1 MLFFGLVYIVEGI
14 GQTGGLIAQPLN
26 YYLKQIFGWT
36 PVQVSAYLTILNLPW
51 IIKPVYGIVS
61 DFLPLFGYR
70 RKAYLVLANAAAAV
84 AFGWVTQIT
93 QPSQLIFAL
102 LLTAYAM
109 AISSTLCG
117 AILVE
122 NGQRLGASD
131 TFVNQQWL
139 WFNIAALASGFIG
152 GQLVERLSP
161 AAALHAAA
169 AIIAVA
175 PLAVVFA
182 GWFLIGEP
190 KSRID
195 LPEMKKTF
203 ASLLAAFT
211 LRELWFIGTFLFLY
225 YLSPGLGTPLYY
237 HMTDDLKFSQEYIGI
252 LGSISSA
259 GWIVGALLYRRF
271 LKGITAKTLLNL
283 SILFGTLTTAA
294 FLLLWNE
301 AAAAV
306 INFFSGF
313 AGMIAFVATLSL
325 AADYCP
331 QRAEGF
337 AFAALMS
344 ITNFS
349 GAFSDNI
356 GSYLYEHMFNRRLDP
371 LILVSAAFTA
381 LAFAFVP
388 MLRLRDKLPGEPARA
403 VGAAES

>member
-1 MLFFGLVYIVEGI
+1 MLFFGLVYVVEGI

-26 YYLKQIFGWT
+26 YYLKQTFGWT
-36 PVQVSAYLTILNLPW
+36 PVQVTAYLTILNLPW

-70 RKAYLVLANAAAAV
+70 RKAYLVIANAAGAGAYC
-84 AFGWVTQIT
+84 WVTQIT
-93 QPSQLIFAL
+93 APSELVFVL

-117 AILVE
+117 AVLVE

-131 TFVNQQWL
+131 AFVNQQWL

-161 AAALHAAA
+161 GAALHAAA
-169 AIIAVA
+169 SIIAAA
-175 PLAVVFA
+175 PLAVVLTA
-182 GWFLIGEP
+182 WFLISEP

-195 LPEMKKTF
+195 LTEMKKTF
-203 ASLLAAFT
+203 SSLLATFT
-211 LRELWFIGTFLFLY
+211 VRDLWLVGLFLFLY

-237 HMTDDLKFSQEYIGI
+237 HLTDELKFSQEYIGI

-259 GWIVGALLYRRF
+259 GWIAGALLYRRF
-271 LKGITAKTLLNL
+271 FKGITARTLLNL

-294 FLLLWNE
+294 FLFLWNE

-306 INFFSGF
+306 IYFFSGF
-313 AGMIAFVATLSL
+313 AGMIAFVATLTL

-349 GAFSDNI
+349 ATLSDNI
-356 GSYLYEHMFNRRLDP
+356 GSFLYQHLFNRHLYP
-371 LILVSAAFTA
+371 LIVVSAAFTA

-388 MLRLRDKLPGEPARA
+388 MLRLRDKRPGEPARA
-403 VGAAES
+403 VGPREN

>member
-1 MLFFGLVYIVEGI
+1 MLFFGLVYVVEGI

-26 YYLKQIFGWT
+26 YYLKQTFGWT
-36 PVQVSAYLTILNLPW
+36 PVQVTAYLTILNLPW

-70 RKAYLVLANAAAAV
+70 RKAYLVIANAAAAG
-84 AFGWVTQIT
+84 AYCWVTQIT
-93 QPSQLIFAL
+93 APSELVFVL

-117 AILVE
+117 AVLVE

-131 TFVNQQWL
+131 AFVNQQWL

-161 AAALHAAA
+161 GAALHAAA
-169 AIIAVA
+169 SIIAAA
-175 PLAVVFA
+175 PLAVVLTA
-182 GWFLIGEP
+182 WFLISEP

-195 LPEMKKTF
+195 LTEMKKTF
-203 ASLLAAFT
+203 SSLLATFT
-211 LRELWFIGTFLFLY
+211 VRDLWLVGLFLFLY

-237 HMTDDLKFSQEYIGI
+237 HLTDELKFSQEYIGI

-259 GWIVGALLYRRF
+259 GWIAGALLYRRF
-271 LKGITAKTLLNL
+271 FKGITARTLLNL

-306 INFFSGF
+306 FYFFSGF
-313 AGMIAFVATLSL
+313 AGMIAFVATLTL

-349 GAFSDNI
+349 ATLSDNI
-356 GSYLYEHMFNRRLDP
+356 GSFLYQHLFNRHLYP
-371 LILVSAAFTA
+371 LIVVSAAFTA

-388 MLRLRDKLPGEPARA
+388 MLRLRDKRPGEPARA
-403 VGAAES
+403 VGPREN

>member
-1 MLFFGLVYIVEGI
+1 MLFFGLVYVVEGI

-26 YYLKQIFGWT
+26 YYLKQTFGWT
-36 PVQVSAYLTILNLPW
+36 PVQVTAYLTILNLPW

-70 RKAYLVLANAAAAV
+70 RKAYLVIANAAAAL
-84 AFGWVTQIT
+84 AYFWVTQVT
-93 QPSQLIFAL
+93 APSELIFAL

-122 NGQRLGASD
+122 NGQRFGASD
-131 TFVNQQWL
+131 AFVNQQWL

-161 AAALHAAA
+161 PGALHAAA

-182 GWFLIGEP
+182 GWFLISEP
-190 KSRID
+190 RSRID

-211 LRELWFIGTFLFLY
+211 VRELWFVGAFLFLY

-237 HMTDDLKFSQEYIGI
+237 HMTDELKFSQEYIGI

-259 GWIVGALLYRRF
+259 GWIAGALLYRRF

-283 SILFGTLTTAA
+283 SVLFGTLTTAA
-294 FLLLWNE
+294 FLLLWDE

-313 AGMIAFVATLSL
+313 AGMIAFVATLTL

-349 GAFSDNI
+349 GALSDNI
-356 GSYLYEHMFNRRLDP
+356 GSFLYEHLFDRRLDP

-388 MLRLRDKLPGEPARA
+388 MLRLRDKRPGEPARA
-403 VGAAES
+403 AAAGGC